1 MNEFLGNLWQAQKPL
16 MLTSLGFF
24 ALFIIL
30 SIISAFDNSLILGI
44 GRWIKPMKFA
54 SSIAIYSVTLAVFLY
69 FLRGFEVPSKVI
81 SWGAILLMS
90 GEMILISVQV
100 LRGTTSH
107 FNTTTPLNAAI
118 FSTMGLMILTNTL
131 LIIWLAVIYF
141 RADIDLPSAVV
152 WGMRLGLIVFILG
165 SIEGGYMASHLSHS
179 IGAADGGRGLPFIN
193 WSVTDGDLRAA
204 HFIGLHAFQAIPL
217 AALLFQYLNKKF
229 SFPSPTILTVIF
241 AVIYFSTFS
250 LVFMQALA
258 GKPLIKLETKNLQT
272 ASIFNK
278 RG

>member
-1 MNEFLGNLWQAQKPL
+1 MNELLGNLWQTQKPL

-30 SIISAFDNSLILGI
+30 TIISTFDNSLILGI

-90 GEMILISVQV
+90 GEMIFILVQV

-165 SIEGGYMASHLSHS
+165 SIQGGYMASHLSHS
-179 IGAADGGRGLPFIN
+179 VGAADGGRGLPFIN

-217 AALLFQYLNKKF
+217 TALLFQYLNEKF

-241 AVIYFSTFS
+241 AVIYFSAFS
-250 LVFMQALA
+250 LVFAQALA